1 MAREPPLRAS
11 PASLDHD
18 QSTLQLRQVIQR
30 EISRE
35 PQEGRRVSGRELHLP
50 QGRARGHQ
58 RGRHRQ
64 AGQEGS
70 RANERNHSVFGFS
83 VNQTICSNTISGRNF
98 LVVVVVIVVV
108 VIVVIVVI
116 VVVVI
121 VLITRLTNNCRS
133 IDTKSNLV
141 FWNRQGN
148 KLEPWQTANILQL

>member
-50 QGRARGHQ
+50 QGRAGGHQ

-70 RANERNHSVFGFS
+70 RANERNHSVFGFF

-98 LVVVVVIVVV
+98 LVVVVVVVIVV
-108 VIVVIVVI
+108 VVIVVI

>member
-11 PASLDHD
+11 PAILYND

-50 QGRARGHQ
+50 QGRAGGHQ

-108 VIVVIVVI
+108 VIVVIVV
-116 VVVVI
+116 VVI

>member
-108 VIVVIVVI
+108 VIVVIVV
-116 VVVVI
+116 VVI